1 MARDYRSKMQRVKLL
16 AALLFMIP
24 LGASATI
31 YQWTDE
37 QGHVVFGNQVPESG
51 VKNLR
56 AVMKEDAPTN
66 SNRALEERITRLE
79 RQLQAAQMAPAAVP
93 YAAPLPPNYSPIPA
107 NYYPP
112 PAYAPAMYPPPAYYP
127 FGYAYGFTVVRPVG
141 FASRFASRPF
151 ASFHSGS
158 FHRR

>member
-1 MARDYRSKMQRVKLL
+1 MARDYRSKMRRVKLL
-16 AALLFMIP
+16 AALLCVIP

-51 VKNLR
+51 VKNVR

-66 SNRALEERITRLE
+66 RSRELEERIGRLE

-93 YAAPLPPNYSPIPA
+93 YAAPLPPMPANYSPAPA
-107 NYYPP
+107 YSPAIYPP
-112 PAYAPAMYPPPAYYP
+112 PPYYP
-127 FGYAYGFTVVRPVG
+127 FGYAYGFTVVRPLG
-141 FASRFASRPF
+141 FAPRFASRRF
-151 ASFHSGS
+151 ASFHQGS